1 LVEFLKDVFLSAYF
15 YRHLAASFLGVFA
28 GFLLSLAL
36 HRRHERKAAKH
47 ARDMYLLA
55 LKVELSHNLT
65 LLRQLTV
72 ITESSGRSQA
82 FYETAN
88 LRAFYSLAEGIIRG
102 LRQAAFD
109 GVMKNGMLGL
119 LGDDLVSGILQAYAA
134 IDSAALEIQSS
145 QAWLAQ
151 RPDEEPDAWLA
162 RKKGIIGLVHDTT
175 LKAASTTE
183 SCLAQIAREIP
194 DRLPQAP
201 SAPILTEKPHFEI
214 HTD

>member
-1 LVEFLKDVFLSAYF
+1 MDFLRDVFLSAYF
-15 YRHLAASFLGVFA
+15 YRHLAASFLGVLA

-55 LKVELSHNLT
+55 LKAELSHNLT
-65 LLRQLTV
+65 LLRQLTI
-72 ITESSGRSQA
+72 ITENSGRSQA
-82 FYETAN
+82 FYELAN
-88 LRAFYSLAEGIIRG
+88 LRAFYSLIEGITKG

-119 LGDDLVSGILQAYAA
+119 LGDDLVSGILQSYAA
-134 IDSAALEIQSS
+134 IDSAALEIQAS

-151 RPDEEPDAWLA
+151 GPGEEPDAWLA